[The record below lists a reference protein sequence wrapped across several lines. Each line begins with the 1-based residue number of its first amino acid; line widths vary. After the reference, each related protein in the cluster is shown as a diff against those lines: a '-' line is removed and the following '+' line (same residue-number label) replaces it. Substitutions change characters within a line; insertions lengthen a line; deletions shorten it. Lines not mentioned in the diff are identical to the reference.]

1 MTDRTPESQ
10 ASIAELVAQR
20 VRALRESEPP
30 KGNLTRPLLHTVP
43 MVLAS
48 TMTLALGADMLAPTQ
63 AKAAEPEQPVS
74 APPPVRLEPPQVTQS
89 VQTEAATVVTAA
101 SVPSSVTVRSGD
113 TVSGIAAKYGLS
125 TSTVLK
131 LNGLKAT
138 SLIYPGQV
146 LQLKAASTSS
156 SSSSSSKTTSSSSSS
171 SSTTKVTYTV
181 KSGDTVSG
189 IAAKYKV
196 STQSV
201 LDANK
206 LKMNSII
213 YVGQKLT
220 IPGVKTTSSG
230 SSSTGSNSGGS
241 SNTGSTG
248 SSGGTSSTTTVTYT
262 VKSGDTVSGIAAKY
276 KVSTQSVLDA
286 NKLKMNSIIYVG
298 QKLTI
303 PGVKTTSS
311 GGSSDS
317 GSNSNSGSSGSN
329 SGSSGSSSGSSGSNS
344 GSSGSSGSSGGG
356 SSTPAPTKCDSVKYT
371 INSGDT
377 VSKIAAKF
385 GVTTQSVLNANGL
398 TWTSI
403 IYAGATLTIPNPTLL
418 TDGCVVTASMTSEMK
433 KNAQIIVDV
442 GRAAGVSDYGLIIA
456 LATAAQESGLRNIAY
471 GDRDSLGLF
480 QQRPSAGWGTAA
492 QIMDPVHAAKA
503 FFGGAG
509 NPNKGKTIGL
519 LDIPGWQ
526 NMTVTQAAQA
536 VQRSATPNAYAKWEA
551 SARDWLKQLR

>member
-146 LQLKAASTSS
+146 LQLKATSTSS
-156 SSSSSSKTTSSSSSS
+156 SSSSSSKTTTSSSSS

-230 SSSTGSNSGGS
+230 
-241 SNTGSTG
+241 
-248 SSGGTSSTTTVTYT
+248 
-262 VKSGDTVSGIAAKY
+262 
-276 KVSTQSVLDA
+276 
-286 NKLKMNSIIYVG
+286 
-298 QKLTI
+298 
-303 PGVKTTSS
+303 
-311 GGSSDS
+311 GSSDS
-317 GSNSNSGSSGSN
+317 GSNSN
-329 SGSSGSSSGSSGSNS
+329 SGSSGSNS

-480 QQRPSAGWGTAA
+480 QQRPSSGWGTAA

-551 SARDWLKQLR
+551 SARDWLKQLS